1 MGRIHEHI
9 HKLILEQMRYSKGSK
24 EYTDIQIEINKLKRS
39 LKMASG
45 RFNVSYV
52 EEDGFEITHGEVV
65 LTVYGTCEGEY
76 SWYYSPGRMT
86 LANGDPGY
94 PEEGELEQE
103 SFNCWVDT
111 IEIDGEEQEDMT
123 LSDAEME
130 KFEAYMSEK
139 LTDVANEHE
148 MEVPDEFEIDEE
160 DW

>member
-1 MGRIHEHI
+1 
-9 HKLILEQMRYSKGSK
+9 
-24 EYTDIQIEINKLKRS
+24 
-39 LKMASG
+39 MASG
-45 RFNVSYV
+45 RFNVSYT
-52 EEDGFEITHGEVV
+52 EEDGFEITRGDVV

-76 SWYYSPGRMT
+76 SWYYGSGRMT

-111 IEIDGEEQEDMT
+111 IEIDGEEQEDMA
-123 LSDAEME
+123 LSDDEME

-139 LTDVANEHE
+139 LTDVASEHE
-148 MEVPDEFEIDEE
+148 MEEPDEFEIDEE